1 MKKVTIKDVAA
12 QLGVSVS
19 TISRAFNDKYDIKK
33 ETRERIMAQAKE
45 LGYNPNPI
53 AQKLQQNKTNNIG
66 VVVPEFRNA
75 FFPDVITG
83 IQDILIPKGYQV
95 LIMQSNENAETELGN
110 VKTLYNNMVDGL
122 IISFSADTQKVN
134 YYKDLLEKDFPIVQ
148 FNRIIDKLQT
158 PKVVLDDYAWA
169 FMATEHLILQGYKNI
184 VHFKGP
190 KFLSFSLARLKGFKD
205 AMHKHKLL
213 CCDAQIIDVHGLD
226 INDGKQGMQML
237 IDKKQLPDAIF
248 AVNDP
253 VALGAMMVMKANN
266 IEIPDEIGI
275 VGFSESRLSD
285 VIEPSLTTIKQP
297 TFEMGQTA
305 AKLLLQ
311 ELESGIRVS
320 QRIKLSGSFKIKQ
333 SSVRLR

>member
-12 QLGVSVS
+12 KLGVSVS

-95 LIMQSNENAETELGN
+95 LIMQSNENADTELAN
-110 VKTLYNNMVDGL
+110 VKTLYNNMVDGV

-134 YYKDLLEKDFPIVQ
+134 YYKDLLDKDFPIVQ

-184 VHFKGP
+184 VHFMGP
-190 KFLSFSLARLKGFKD
+190 KFLSFSLSRLKGFKN
-205 AMHKHKLL
+205 AMKKHNLL
-213 CCDAQIIDVHGLD
+213 CSDNQIIEVKGLD
-226 INDGKQGMQML
+226 MKDGKQSMQAL
-237 IDKKQLPDAIF
+237 IDSKQLPDAIF

-253 VALGAMMVMKANN
+253 VALGAMMIMKANN
-266 IEIPDEIGI
+266 IKIPDEIGI

-311 ELESGIRVS
+311 ELESGIRVP
-320 QRIKLSGSFKIKQ
+320 QKIKLSGSFKVKQ
-333 SSVRLR
+333 SSVKL